1 MEAVAVRGGGERA
14 AVPYGECAEL
24 RYRVH
29 ATSPLELLRGDKVV
43 RICAPMVRY
52 SK

>member
-1 MEAVAVRGGGERA
+1 MESDADIDNRRA
-14 AVPYGECAEL
+14 AVPYGECTEL
-24 RYRVH
+24 RYTEPV
-29 ATSPLELLRGDKVV
+29 TSPLDLLKGDKVV